1 LVDIITTFEN
11 IVSKHTDAPKEFIT
25 AAGYHLVSC
34 TLGPHF
40 VIPGARGVNNARPNL
55 WFLLASIPGRFR
67 RSTVQD
73 FHNLAYREAIVEYR
87 KEEMQETREEA
98 IRNSYLTFLESGS
111 PEGIVDHI
119 NDFNTDCFVIMSHEY
134 GGILEG
140 LRIKSYQQ
148 GIRDLLSKLY
158 YGQGGYQ
165 YFSKKGHGETR
176 RYIPE
181 GKYVTMFTGIQDP
194 RSYITEELFKQG
206 LMRRIIVVQLKM
218 TDERKKQLKERWK
231 PYITHPG
238 KHGRDE
244 IEKLGRSIGKLM
256 VRLMKRRK
264 QLVTKRRERDSLY
277 PHLQVDY
284 MPNARENINE
294 YAKTYD
300 DQIIDQTDLQTMYA
314 QSQGE
319 KLDKL
324 AAISA
329 ISRGNLRKMDGEP
342 IVIIENSDVERAK
355 AFLEEV
361 TEGWMETIPDIG
373 SRRLPTTT
381 ITDPAEKILTAI
393 NREGGVIQSSK
404 LLQNTNM
411 MKDEV
416 KAVAITL
423 MERGELFVARD
434 NIGKGR
440 PPLLFGTNKEQL
452 RRELKAPLREDVGE
466 DYEGPVAV
474 LLGGGDSH
482 RLEDLW

>member
-1 LVDIITTFEN
+1 MVDIISSFKN
-11 IVSKHTDAPKEFIT
+11 IVSEYTDAPPEFIT

-40 VIPGARGVNNARPNL
+40 VIPGARGVDSARPNL

-73 FHNLAYREAIVEYR
+73 FHNLAYKEAIIEYR

-98 IRNSYLTFLESGS
+98 VRNSHLTFLESGS

-119 NDFNTDCFVIMSHEY
+119 NDFTTDCFVIMSHEY

-140 LRIKSYQQ
+140 LRVKSYQQ

-165 YFSKKGHGETR
+165 YFSKKGHGESR
-176 RYIPE
+176 RYVPE
-181 GKYVTMFTGIQDP
+181 GQYVTMFTGIQDP

-218 TDERKKQLKERWK
+218 TDKRKEQIKKEWK

-238 KHGRDE
+238 KRGRDE
-244 IEKLGRSIGKLM
+244 MEALGRNIGKLM

-264 QLVTKRRERDSLY
+264 QLVTKRKERSSLY
-277 PHLQVDY
+277 PHLQIDY
-284 MPNARENINE
+284 ITNARENINQ
-294 YAKTYD
+294 YARVYD
-300 DQIIDQTDLQTMYA
+300 DQIIDQTDLQTMYS

-329 ISRGNLRKMDGEP
+329 ISRGNIRKINNEP
-342 IVIIENSDVERAK
+342 IVMIENDDVERAK
-355 AFLEEV
+355 AFLEEI
-361 TEGWMETIPDIG
+361 TEGWLETIPDIG

-381 ITDPAEKILTAI
+381 ITDPAEKILAVVNKNDGLVKST
-393 NREGGVIQSSK
+393 K

-416 KAVAITL
+416 KNVVITL
-423 MERGELFVARD
+423 IERGDLFVARD
-434 NIGKGR
+434 NVGRGR
-440 PPLLFGTNKEQL
+440 PPLLFGINKEKL
-452 RRELKAPLREDVGE
+452 KRALKAPIKEDVKE
-466 DYEGPVAV
+466 DYEGPIAI
-474 LLGGGDSH
+474 LLDENNAYQ
-482 RLEDLW
+482 LEDLW